1 MMHSIESA
9 SPSSCI
15 ASRDFCFDFQAKSA
29 LARSLLKL
37 PEGNR
42 PDEEEL
48 GMAKQERVLPARKPG
63 DRSRDDDS
71 MLLRSAESLGRV
83 IGALQR
89 QLDGVT
95 KRMSNPNGDSAAS
108 RVKRRIVR
116 KATAKKR
123 TSAARKTSVK
133 KR

>member
-1 MMHSIESA
+1 
-9 SPSSCI
+9 
-15 ASRDFCFDFQAKSA
+15 
-29 LARSLLKL
+29 
-37 PEGNR
+37 
-42 PDEEEL
+42 
-48 GMAKQERVLPARKPG
+48 MAKQERGLPARKPG

-95 KRMSNPNGDSAAS
+95 KRMSHPNGDSAAS

-123 TSAARKTSVK
+123 TSAARKTSAK

>member
-1 MMHSIESA
+1 M
-9 SPSSCI
+9 
-15 ASRDFCFDFQAKSA
+15 
-29 LARSLLKL
+29 AR
-37 PEGNR
+37 
-42 PDEEEL
+42 
-48 GMAKQERVLPARKPG
+48 QERVLPARKPS

-95 KRMSNPNGDSAAS
+95 KRLSYPNGDREVS

-116 KATAKKR
+116 KSAATKR
-123 TSAARKTSVK
+123 TRATKKKSVK